1 MPKVK
6 PNETCPCMSG
16 LKYKKCCANNK
27 PLTKYETGQQV
38 SSEIVTNCINILKN
52 RYTNSIFIDI
62 SDDLDESTYKD
73 YQLKNYNTNIVM
85 IAERNDKNSLEFLT
99 RVDDIKSDIM
109 IMHRGSFRTFQHK
122 DIERILESLKS
133 II

>member
-16 LKYKKCCANNK
+16 FIYKKCCANNK
-27 PLTKYETGQQV
+27 ALTKYETGQQV

-109 IMHRGSFRTFQHK
+109 VMHRGSFRTFQHK